1 MAKKTVITNN
11 GTKGGNLVG
20 KPHNDKKGNDVGGIK
35 AIVTD
40 ANNRPVELEGGE
52 VIINKEASKKHWKE
66 LSRINQ
72 SAGNGVPIEKP
83 IDPHDEDPQEFAKG
97 GKIQFNPNQLP
108 NKWILKYAQHIKK
121 NYPEIWKK
129 GGNIYGN
136 QAFINLERVVERG
149 YWLDSEEWMYI
160 KWRSYVA
167 RHKGD
172 FRIEGVVAML
182 KWVDKVDKGWQYM
195 KNLIEDEIKKLK
207 QKKSSMAKGGWSVSK
222 NQRMSKGGSVE
233 NKSFVVFFKS
243 NVLNNIVYTNID
255 SDSLE
260 NAIKTQKSAYD
271 WSDIQWIKGFEQKDA
286 NYLQEFFLH
295 NIKQKWE
302 TNSELSV
309 HIKDDKILFKRNTD
323 TVEFEFTP
331 LFEIKENQRVFKE
344 AYLSNENAEIYIDS
358 DFNFDRNKI
367 FELIFNKM
375 SKGGKTMENTEKLIQ
390 TLKQN
395 SNVQYGIISTTKDGE
410 KYRYVSYR
418 YKNSISPNW
427 LVMLY
432 QKAAAENGNWF
443 DTKIFYKDYTIHY
456 DRPTMK
462 NMPNGSM
469 GMKEL
474 EIIES
479 KKLKMA
485 KGGQIETPM
494 TVDEMENF
502 FYRRNAK
509 VSVDEMPKY
518 ITDGAITYQKI
529 GYKKTNGL
537 KQGMFIVA
545 TYKKYNVGAEFFRIE
560 GFIKE
565 RTSKN
570 PTYKE
575 DLNNEKEILENIIE
589 RYDTMKEMLFSNGCS
604 KLEELETLEERS
616 RKLNVDFQFS
626 ILFRDVTD
634 NGLDKLGNYYFIYDG
649 KWSRGSGAEPLSF
662 IQYIPLAG
670 DVEMS
675 MGNVQ
680 RQDPLTHEKI
690 TEIEHIPS
698 MSSKGVSSGFSV
710 GDKGWYNGKKRVPI
724 EITKLNEKNVY
735 FLNTETGEVKRSET
749 KNFERL
755 FEKELNVQ
763 EREKFIEEAN
773 VEVESWQENN
783 EREEKLSKK
792 PKKSNKEEAQ
802 TAISSKE
809 KPDYYALFKQK
820 FSVME
825 YTNNEVVGVQLTAFT
840 EIAKE
845 NKLLKVQDITDLL
858 TAIQKLA

>member
-195 KNLIEDEIKKLK
+195 KNLIEDEIKKIK

-375 SKGGKTMENTEKLIQ
+375 YKGGKL
-390 TLKQN
+390 
-395 SNVQYGIISTTKDGE
+395 
-410 KYRYVSYR
+410 
-418 YKNSISPNW
+418 
-427 LVMLY
+427 
-432 QKAAAENGNWF
+432 
-443 DTKIFYKDYTIHY
+443 
-456 DRPTMK
+456 
-462 NMPNGSM
+462 
-469 GMKEL
+469 
-474 EIIES
+474 
-479 KKLKMA
+479 
-485 KGGQIETPM
+485 
-494 TVDEMENF
+494 
-502 FYRRNAK
+502 
-509 VSVDEMPKY
+509 
-518 ITDGAITYQKI
+518 
-529 GYKKTNGL
+529 
-537 KQGMFIVA
+537 
-545 TYKKYNVGAEFFRIE
+545 
-560 GFIKE
+560 
-565 RTSKN
+565 
-570 PTYKE
+570 
-575 DLNNEKEILENIIE
+575 
-589 RYDTMKEMLFSNGCS
+589 
-604 KLEELETLEERS
+604 
-616 RKLNVDFQFS
+616 
-626 ILFRDVTD
+626 
-634 NGLDKLGNYYFIYDG
+634 
-649 KWSRGSGAEPLSF
+649 
-662 IQYIPLAG
+662 
-670 DVEMS
+670 
-675 MGNVQ
+675 
-680 RQDPLTHEKI
+680 
-690 TEIEHIPS
+690 EHIPS
-698 MSSKGVSSGFSV
+698 MSGKGGSIGFSV

-773 VEVESWQENN
+773 VEVESWQKNN